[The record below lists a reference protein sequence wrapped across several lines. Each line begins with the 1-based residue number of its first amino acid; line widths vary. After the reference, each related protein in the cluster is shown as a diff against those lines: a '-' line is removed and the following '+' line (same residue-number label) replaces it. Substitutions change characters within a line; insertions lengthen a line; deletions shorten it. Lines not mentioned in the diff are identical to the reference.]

1 MQRLTTWE
9 VRACTP
15 TKVAAER
22 GGVGCGGL
30 VNLERVETDGLL
42 EEQPSKIA
50 RGTRTEYC
58 VELISRLNRGE
69 SSVLNV

>member
-22 GGVGCGGL
+22 VRLGCGGRVDVEL
-30 VNLERVETDGLL
+30 VETDGLIK
-42 EEQPSKIA
+42 EQRPNIA
-50 RGTRTEYC
+50 RGTQT
-58 VELISRLNRGE
+58 
-69 SSVLNV
+69 